1 MYNEN
6 QKTRY
11 LNSDNFR
18 FEENTKEVIESIFN
32 RAARVEEL
40 EGMDLSLFNR
50 PQVVG
55 LLKSFNSKSKQ
66 YVHLLTF
73 YFDDYYNWCL
83 SEGLVDNASIQNYYD
98 TSLSK
103 GIIEEILPKRLY
115 RGKYFTRE
123 QITEYLEAPSIDQV
137 TKFIIYALFVGI
149 YGNDLEDLINL
160 KISDLDEENKTV
172 KLVSGKVAH
181 VDDVFI
187 MLMKLADSAK
197 YIGVDNFMGDH
208 LSTKH
213 RSVVYADSPYVIKPC
228 GLRPVYEP
236 IKQLLI
242 RTKLQRV
249 QKEFNNNF
257 ITATN
262 LRLSGIIDYII
273 GKYESRGI
281 SVQEAVSFKTGRYIY
296 KSEIQQY
303 LEEAGIPMSANVLI
317 KHIETMYGIDK

>member
-32 RAARVEEL
+32 RAARVEDQED
-40 EGMDLSLFNR
+40 MDLSLFNR

-66 YVHLLTF
+66 YLHLLTF

-83 SEGLVDNASIQNYYD
+83 SEGLVDNTSIQNYYD
-98 TSLSK
+98 TAFAK

-115 RGKYFTRE
+115 KDKYFTRE
-123 QITEYLEAPSIDQV
+123 QIIEYLEAPSIDQV
-137 TKFIIYALFVGI
+137 TKFVIYALFIGI
-149 YGNDLEDLINL
+149 YGNDLEDLTNL
-160 KISDLDEENKTV
+160 KMSDLDEKNKTV
-172 KLVSGKVAH
+172 NLVSGKVAH
-181 VDDVFI
+181 VDDIFI
-187 MLMKLADSAK
+187 ILMKKANEAK
-197 YIGVDNFMGDH
+197 YIGIDNYMGDR

-228 GLRPVYEP
+228 GVKPVYEP
-236 IKQLLI
+236 IKQLLV
-242 RTKLQRV
+242 RTKLQRL
-249 QKEFNNNF
+249 QKQLNNNF

-262 LRLSGIIDYII
+262 LRLSGLIDYII
-273 GKYESRGI
+273 RKYESREI
-281 SVQEAVSFKTGRYIY
+281 SVHEVVSFETGRYIY

-303 LEEAGIPMSANVLI
+303 LDEAGIAMGANVLI
-317 KHIETMYGIDK
+317 KHIETMYEIEK